1 VPTDAPTTSPEPA
14 PRDAASRDAAPID
27 RSEQTRH
34 ALVDELGADGSEAK
48 RLRRGDAP
56 HAGRM
61 LNSLDDNKTYV
72 YALGAIMTVMSVVLP
87 TAGLYEFFRRV
98 DNLEPIELI
107 GIIAAACAV
116 AAIHMS
122 IAAYVYVDWRKKR
135 LCYRALATLPD
146 PRADS
151 VPSTQSAPSD
161 EDAPSDP

>member
-1 VPTDAPTTSPEPA
+1 MPTDAPTTSPES
-14 PRDAASRDAAPID
+14 ASRDAAPID
-27 RSEQTRH
+27 QSEQARS
-34 ALVDELGADGSEAK
+34 ALVDELGIDGGEAK

-56 HAGRM
+56 YAGRM
-61 LNSLDDNKTYV
+61 LNALDDNKTYV

-116 AAIHMS
+116 AAVHMT

-135 LCYRALATLPD
+135 LCYRALAALPD
-146 PRADS
+146 PRTDS
-151 VPSTQSAPSD
+151 VPGTQPAPSGEGTD
-161 EDAPSDP
+161 S